1 MVDGLAVVELVLVL
15 VVVAALVP
23 VALLVARRRW
33 LSQKG
38 WVFDCSVRRLEA
50 TPSSSW
56 TLGVARFNGETVEW
70 YRVFSW
76 SLRPAL
82 TFTRGATQV
91 VATRDATDGER
102 PVLADQ
108 QRIAQLRGGGAAIEV
123 AMVPASMTAFLS
135 WLESA
140 PPGFGYRA

>member
-1 MVDGLAVVELVLVL
+1 MGDGLAVVELVLVL
-15 VVVAALVP
+15 VVLAALIP
-23 VALLVARRRW
+23 VVLLVARRRW
-33 LSQKG
+33 LGQQG
-38 WVFDCSVRRLEA
+38 WVFDCSLRRLEA
-50 TPSSSW
+50 TPSSTW

-82 TFTRGATQV
+82 TFTRGETQV
-91 VATRDATDGER
+91 VTTRDATEGER

-108 QRIAQLRGGGAAIEV
+108 QRVAQLRGAGHPVEV